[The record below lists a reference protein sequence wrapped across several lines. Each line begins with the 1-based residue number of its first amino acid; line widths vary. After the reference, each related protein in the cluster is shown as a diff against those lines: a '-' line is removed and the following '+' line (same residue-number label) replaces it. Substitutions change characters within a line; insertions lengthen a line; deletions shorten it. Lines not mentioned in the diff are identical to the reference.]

1 VLEVHD
7 VVVRYGSI
15 EALHGISFDIQQG
28 EIVTLLGANGAG
40 KSTTLRMLS
49 GLRAPTSGS
58 VTFEGRDITQVKAH
72 EFSAMGISHVPEGR
86 RIFPVMT
93 VEENLEMGAFARR
106 GSLGDD
112 LDEIYTQFP
121 ILKDRRKQLGSN
133 LSGGEQQMLAIGRAL
148 MSKPRLLLLDEPSND
163 DLSGRTERRAGAA
176 TGRSWLRH
184 GERAHRVRRVRGRLV
199 EGPASPCGLSR

>member
-1 VLEVHD
+1 VLEVRD

-15 EALHGISFDIQQG
+15 EALHGISFDVQQG

-49 GLRAPTSGS
+49 GLRAPSSGS
-58 VTFEGRDITQVKAH
+58 VTFEGHDITQVKAH
-72 EFSAMGISHVPEGR
+72 DFSAMGISHVPEGR

-106 GSLGDD
+106 GSLSDD
-112 LDEIYTQFP
+112 LDEIYVTFP

-133 LSGGEQQMLAIGRAL
+133 LSGVGDR
-148 MSKPRLLLLDEPSND
+148 PRVDVEAPSPPP
-163 DLSGRTERRAGAA
+163 R
-176 TGRSWLRH
+176 
-184 GERAHRVRRVRGRLV
+184 
-199 EGPASPCGLSR
+199 